1 MNTLTI
7 LHWGNW
13 AGLYV
18 NEKFIFS
25 DYSIILT
32 DIKRHTPIKKIVEIY
47 LDDDY
52 PNCAKYLNDDGDFPE
67 EMSLSD
73 FLVIG
78 EELK

>member
-1 MNTLTI
+1 
-7 LHWGNW
+7 
-13 AGLYV
+13 V
-18 NEKFIFS
+18 NEKFVYSNHSIGIFE
-25 DYSIILT
+25 
-32 DIKRHTPIKKIVEIY
+32 IKCFMPCEKIVEID
-47 LDDDY
+47 LDFY